1 MHVVDVDADGRNDVV
16 AAAGHN
22 YGVFWFQQGANN
34 QWTRRT
40 IDNAWSQGHAST
52 LVDFN
57 GDGQLDLVTGK
68 RFMAHN
74 GTDAGEREPLGLYWY
89 EFRKLAPPPPSATPA
104 PAPQAPAAP
113 GRAGAGRGGTAAASV
128 EWIRHVISYGGQLG
142 AGMQIVVQDIDG
154 DGDLDIVVGGK
165 SGLFLVENTTKSN
178 RRAVK

>member
-1 MHVVDVDADGRNDVV
+1 MHVADVDGDGRNDVV

-22 YGVFWFQQGANN
+22 YGVFWFQQGENH

-57 GDGQLDLVTGK
+57 GDGQLDFVTGK

-74 GTDAGEREPLGLYWY
+74 GSDPGEREPLGLYWY
-89 EFRKLAPPPPSATPA
+89 QFRRPA
-104 PAPQAPAAP
+104 QSPTPQASNAQ
-113 GRAGAGRGGTAAASV
+113 GRGGATGNV

-142 AGMQIVVQDIDG
+142 AGMQIAVTDIDA

-165 SGLFLVENTTKSN
+165 SGLFLVENTTKSA
-178 RRAVK
+178 RRTGK